1 MPALKKIASATVA
14 VLTLVSLSACNSAA
28 DKQQKA
34 SRFPS
39 SGVVQKVNGVPIT
52 RTELDRAVRALL
64 VQSRMPDKIPAETLK
79 QATEAALNQLT
90 AAELLYQEASKL
102 EIKDLDKLVAT
113 KIAQS
118 KFQYPSQAEFDKALQ
133 SVGMT
138 QKAME
143 EAARKDMVINNFI
156 EKRFAPQATITEEE
170 VHKFYEDNKQNLFSQ
185 GERIKVSHI
194 LIAAPEKASAESK
207 QQAKLKAQA
216 LLKRVR
222 AGENFA
228 ALAKAESSS
237 PTKQDGGELGI
248 LGKGQTMPAF
258 EKAAF
263 ALQAGEVSGVVETP
277 LGYHIIKV
285 DQRLAPATESY
296 KDVKQKI
303 VANLKREKIRKA
315 VAQLVEQLRAK
326 AKIEK
331 A

>member
-1 MPALKKIASATVA
+1 MLALKKIASATVA

-34 SRFPS
+34 SQFPS

-79 QATEAALNQLT
+79 QATDAALNQLT

-102 EIKDLDKLVAT
+102 EIKDLDKLVAA

-118 KFQYPSQAEFDKALQ
+118 KYQYPSQADFDKALQ

-138 QKAME
+138 QKAMQ

-170 VHKFYEDNKQNLFSQ
+170 VQKFYEDNKQKLFSQ

-194 LIAAPEKASAESK
+194 MIAAPEKASAESK
-207 QQAKLKAQA
+207 KLAKQKAQA

-228 ALAKAESSS
+228 ALAKAESDS
-237 PTKQDGGELGI
+237 PTKQEGGELGI

-285 DQRLAPATESY
+285 DQRLAPATESF

-315 VAQLVEQLRAK
+315 VAELVEQLRAK